1 MNDLRPFAL
10 AALLAGVAVAGAPAL
25 AQQSASYKLTE
36 SAVNAGGR
44 PVNGA
49 GASSA
54 SYRVSFDAIGDAA
67 AGGTLS
73 SASYRVGSGFVA
85 WFPPPGEV
93 KGLRFVDRT
102 TLRWDPDS
110 STGVYNLYRDFV
122 FALAGGGTG
131 TCFVNGLA
139 AEQASDVGSPGTGR
153 GFFYLVTA
161 KNRLAEEGTKGN
173 RSSGTERPNPAPCP

>member
-1 MNDLRPFAL
+1 MRPGVTVF
-10 AALLAGVAVAGAPAL
+10 LLAGFTLASAPSW
-25 AQQSASYKLTE
+25 AQQSTSYRLTE
-36 SAVNAGGR
+36 STVNAGGR

-93 KGLRFVDRT
+93 KGLRFADRT
-102 TLRWDPDS
+102 TLRWDPERS
-110 STGVYNLYRDFV
+110 VGVYNLYRDFV
-122 FALAGGGTG
+122 SALAGGGTG
-131 TCFVNGLA
+131 TCFVNGVA
-139 AEQASDVGSPGTGR
+139 TEQASDAGSPGAGK

-173 RSSGTERPNPAPCP
+173 RSSGSERPNPAPCP

>member
-1 MNDLRPFAL
+1 MSGLRPFVL
-10 AALLAGVAVAGAPAL
+10 AALLAGAAVAGAPAL
-25 AQQSASYKLTE
+25 AQQSASYRLSE

-44 PVNGA
+44 PQNGTIASSA
-49 GASSA
+49 GYRVTLDAIGDPVASGTPASA
-54 SYRVSFDAIGDAA
+54 SYR
-67 AGGTLS
+67 L
-73 SASYRVGSGFVA
+73 GSGFVA
-85 WFPPPGEV
+85 WFPPPGEAN
-93 KGLRFVDRT
+93 GLRFVDRT

-122 FALAGGGTG
+122 SALAGGGTG